1 MLWRSYLLYLW
12 LFVVVDAI
20 FLTTIVLRSDIYDS
34 NVTKFDKI
42 ETFLSRKIIGV
53 REFSD
58 CSRVCQII
66 FVISYFKNT
75 IITTCVQELVV
86 VCPWWNVS
94 KMLCF
99 VFVVKD
105 FEWHQVVSLLLY
117 TIMLYTIMVNK
128 YTILISIDKR
138 KYTKYMSSALR

>member
-20 FLTTIVLRSDIYDS
+20 FHATIVLRSDIYDS

-42 ETFLSRKIIGV
+42 ETFLSPKIIGV

-58 CSRVCQII
+58 CSQVCQII
-66 FVISYFKNT
+66 VIMSYFKNT

-86 VCPWWNVS
+86 ECSW
-94 KMLCF
+94 
-99 VFVVKD
+99 
-105 FEWHQVVSLLLY
+105 
-117 TIMLYTIMVNK
+117 
-128 YTILISIDKR
+128 
-138 KYTKYMSSALR
+138 